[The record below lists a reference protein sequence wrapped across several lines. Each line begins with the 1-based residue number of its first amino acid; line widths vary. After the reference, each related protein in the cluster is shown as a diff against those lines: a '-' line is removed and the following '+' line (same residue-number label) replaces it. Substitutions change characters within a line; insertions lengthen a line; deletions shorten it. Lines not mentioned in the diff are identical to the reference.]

1 MSDYLI
7 IASANEV
14 KTCFMTE
21 LHFYNTVKKFGMDSL
36 LSPLTTVIV
45 GYSGGADSSCLLR
58 LMRDWCLNNDV
69 KLVAAHVNHMIR
81 GAESER
87 DEEFCRETAKRL
99 NIPFFVTRV
108 DVPALARESGTGLEE
123 TARNVRYDFFGEISE
138 KLTGRRDG
146 AVIATAHNSTDNLET
161 VLMNLM
167 RGSGLHGMCGIAPVR
182 DGRIIRPFICDTAES
197 IRAWCAENGVPYV
210 TDSTN
215 FETDCTRNA
224 VRHKIIPVMKE
235 LCSSPEEKAVRMTS
249 LLRADEDFILSE
261 VEKKPANGVTVPR
274 EIVVSTAPAIASRLL
289 IRLYNNAKHG
299 DSNITE
305 GQIADILRLSRDK
318 TGHCEVSVAGGLKAV
333 IERDAIYFEDDCKDD
348 REDGFVFEYGG
359 GDAVFENELY
369 RLTFSQIPPEH
380 LAEKLPKEENIYKL
394 SIHRSFACDK
404 IKGKLKIRYR
414 SHGDSYVYCGH
425 THKLKKLF
433 TDAKLTEREKK
444 LTPVLC
450 DDDGIVWVAGFG
462 TRDGVRLTE
471 GRGIYLL
478 CEEK

>member
-1 MSDYLI
+1 MSDDRI

-21 LHFYNTVKKFGMDSL
+21 LHFYGTVKKFGMDSL

-58 LMRDWCLNNDV
+58 LMDEWCSVNDV

-87 DEEFCRETAKRL
+87 DEEFCRKTAERL
-99 NIPFFVTRV
+99 NIPFFVRRV
-108 DVPALARESGTGLEE
+108 DVPALSRESGTGLEE
-123 TARNVRYDFFGEISE
+123 TARNIRYDFFGELSE
-138 KLTGRRDG
+138 MLTGRRDG
-146 AVIATAHNSTDNLET
+146 AFIATAHNSTDNLET

-182 DGRIIRPFICDTAES
+182 DGRIIRPLICDTAES
-197 IRAWCAENGVPYV
+197 IRAWCEENNVPYV

-224 VRHKIIPVMKE
+224 VRHKIIPVMRN
-235 LCSSPEEKAVRMTS
+235 LCSSPEDRAVRMTS
-249 LLRADEDFILSE
+249 LLRADEEFILSE
-261 VEKKPANGVTVPR
+261 VEKYAVSGVTVPR
-274 EIVVSTAPAIASRLL
+274 ETVVSAAPAVASRLL
-289 IRLYNNAKHG
+289 MRLYNNAKHG
-299 DSNITE
+299 DSVITE
-305 GQIADILRLSRDK
+305 GQISDIIRLSRDK
-318 TGHCEVSVAGGLKAV
+318 TGHCEVSLAGGLKAV
-333 IERDAIYFEDDCKDD
+333 IERDSVTIKDDCKDE
-348 REDGFVFEYGG
+348 RESGFVFEYGG

-380 LAEKLPKEENIYKL
+380 GEEKIPSKENIYKL
-394 SIHRSFACDK
+394 SIYRSFACDK

-433 TDAKLTEREKK
+433 TDAKLTEREKR

-462 TRDGVRLTE
+462 TRDGVRLTQ

-478 CEEK
+478 CEKK